1 MSSAF
6 RTKIFCEA
14 VKGWTEQTGCL
25 CVLSSSEI
33 RCLVIVFGLWCAS
46 RSRWFMVCPLSFCSR
61 ALLRAIRQVRQL
73 HDHWQHLR
81 CGHGRGVH
89 LWPRIHPGAGLCYHR
104 VHGSQQPSMEWDW
117 ARLQRCVGMF
127 AYACV
132 PGLGQIQ
139 NWILAA
145 FQFMRVNVNLSVRLI
160 NFTVTFFPK
169 TLSSQYVCLY
179 LQFVFILLPLKLHS
193 KSNCKNLPFCLEPH
207 FTYNSEWH
215 MTLICTLWFI

>member
-1 MSSAF
+1 MLLNSDSTPSSAF
-6 RTKIFCEA
+6 RTKLFCEA
-14 VKGWTEQTGCL
+14 VKGWAEQTGCL

-73 HDHWQHLR
+73 HHHWQHLR
-81 CGHGRGVH
+81 CGHGCGVH

-117 ARLQRCVGMF
+117 ARLQRYVWMF

-132 PGLGQIQ
+132 PRLGQIP
-139 NWILAA
+139 NWRIGCLSSHESECEFVRKAYKLSN
-145 FQFMRVNVNLSVRLI
+145 FQL
-160 NFTVTFFPK
+160 FFPPK
-169 TLSSQYVCLY
+169 PFKKGFVKSTCL
-179 LQFVFILLPLKLHS
+179 
-193 KSNCKNLPFCLEPH
+193 CLE
-207 FTYNSEWH
+207 FS
-215 MTLICTLWFI
+215 